1 MSIDILAL
9 DGDGIGPEIMQSTL
23 DIVDF
28 LNKELKLDI
37 QIRKEVIGFKSID
50 QNSTTMT
57 SEVVLASK
65 EADGIILGPVDHNNY
80 PSVVDGGINPSGK
93 LRIELD
99 LYANIRPARNYINL
113 NSLSK
118 DMDLII
124 VRENTEGFYSDRN
137 MFDGPGEFSPV
148 PGVGLAIR
156 KITKHASL
164 RIAET
169 AFKIAKTKCASK
181 NKKPKI
187 HAIHKANVMR
197 LTDGIFLEACRT
209 VASKNKEVEY
219 EEMLVDAC
227 AAHIIRNPSQFDVIV
242 TTNMFGDILSDLAT
256 EFSGSLG
263 LAGSLNAGEH
273 NAMAQAQHGAA
284 TDIAGK
290 NIANPISLIL
300 STGMLLNWIGEK
312 RNLKKLNTA
321 SSFIEKAVIKTLSEN
336 NNLTRDL
343 GGNASTKE
351 LTKTFLNILKNIIL

>member
-1 MSIDILAL
+1 
-9 DGDGIGPEIMQSTL
+9 
-23 DIVDF
+23 
-28 LNKELKLDI
+28 
-37 QIRKEVIGFKSID
+37 
-50 QNSTTMT
+50 
-57 SEVVLASK
+57 
-65 EADGIILGPVDHNNY
+65 
-80 PSVVDGGINPSGK
+80 
-93 LRIELD
+93 
-99 LYANIRPARNYINL
+99 
-113 NSLSK
+113 
-118 DMDLII
+118 MDLII

-169 AFKIAKTKCASK
+169 AFKIAKTKFASK

-209 VASKNKEVEY
+209 VASKNKDVEY

-227 AAHIIRNPSQFDVIV
+227 AAHIIRNPSQFKVIV

-263 LAGSLNAGEH
+263 LAGSLNAGEE

-300 STGMLLNWIGEK
+300 STGMLFNWIGEK
-312 RNLKKLNTA
+312 RNLKKLNLA
-321 SSFIEKAVIKTLSEN
+321 SSFIEKAVIKILSKPTY
-336 NNLTRDL
+336 LTADL
-343 GGNASTKE
+343 GGNSSTKE
-351 LTKTFLNILKNIIL
+351 LTKNFINVLKKTII

>member
-37 QIRKEVIGFKSID
+37 QIRKKVIGLKSLD
-50 QNSTTMT
+50 QNNTTMT
-57 SEVVLASK
+57 SEVILASK

-169 AFKIAKTKCASK
+169 AFKIAKTKFSSK
-181 NKKPKI
+181 NKKPK
-187 HAIHKANVMR
+187 
-197 LTDGIFLEACRT
+197 
-209 VASKNKEVEY
+209 
-219 EEMLVDAC
+219 
-227 AAHIIRNPSQFDVIV
+227 P
-242 TTNMFGDILSDLAT
+242 
-256 EFSGSLG
+256 
-263 LAGSLNAGEH
+263 
-273 NAMAQAQHGAA
+273 
-284 TDIAGK
+284 
-290 NIANPISLIL
+290 
-300 STGMLLNWIGEK
+300 
-312 RNLKKLNTA
+312 
-321 SSFIEKAVIKTLSEN
+321 N
-336 NNLTRDL
+336 NH
-343 GGNASTKE
+343 
-351 LTKTFLNILKNIIL
+351 

>member
-37 QIRKEVIGFKSID
+37 QIRKKVIGLKSLD

-57 SEVVLASK
+57 SEVILASK

-80 PSVVDGGINPSGK
+80 PSVADGGVNPSGK

-137 MFDGPGEFSPV
+137 MFDGPGEFSPI

-156 KITKHASL
+156 KITKNASL

-169 AFKIAKTKCASK
+169 AFKIAKTKFASK
-181 NKKPKI
+181 NKK
-187 HAIHKANVMR
+187 A
-197 LTDGIFLEACRT
+197 
-209 VASKNKEVEY
+209 
-219 EEMLVDAC
+219 
-227 AAHIIRNPSQFDVIV
+227 
-242 TTNMFGDILSDLAT
+242 
-256 EFSGSLG
+256 
-263 LAGSLNAGEH
+263 
-273 NAMAQAQHGAA
+273 
-284 TDIAGK
+284 
-290 NIANPISLIL
+290 
-300 STGMLLNWIGEK
+300 
-312 RNLKKLNTA
+312 
-321 SSFIEKAVIKTLSEN
+321 
-336 NNLTRDL
+336 
-343 GGNASTKE
+343 
-351 LTKTFLNILKNIIL
+351 

>member
-1 MSIDILAL
+1 
-9 DGDGIGPEIMQSTL
+9 
-23 DIVDF
+23 
-28 LNKELKLDI
+28 
-37 QIRKEVIGFKSID
+37 
-50 QNSTTMT
+50 
-57 SEVVLASK
+57 
-65 EADGIILGPVDHNNY
+65 
-80 PSVVDGGINPSGK
+80 
-93 LRIELD
+93 
-99 LYANIRPARNYINL
+99 
-113 NSLSK
+113 
-118 DMDLII
+118 
-124 VRENTEGFYSDRN
+124 

-169 AFKIAKTKCASK
+169 AFKIAKTKFASK

-263 LAGSLNAGEH
+263 LAG
-273 NAMAQAQHGAA
+273 
-284 TDIAGK
+284 
-290 NIANPISLIL
+290 LIL
-300 STGMLLNWIGEK
+300 
-312 RNLKKLNTA
+312 A
-321 SSFIEKAVIKTLSEN
+321 
-336 NNLTRDL
+336 
-343 GGNASTKE
+343 
-351 LTKTFLNILKNIIL
+351 

>member
-37 QIRKEVIGFKSID
+37 QIRKEVIGLKSLD

-57 SEVVLASK
+57 SEVVLTSK

-137 MFDGPGEFSPV
+137 MFDGPGEFSPI

-156 KITKHASL
+156 KITKNASL

-169 AFKIAKTKCASK
+169 AFKIAKTKFASK
-181 NKKPKI
+181 NKKPKL

-197 LTDGIFLEACRT
+197 LTDGIFLEACR
-209 VASKNKEVEY
+209 
-219 EEMLVDAC
+219 
-227 AAHIIRNPSQFDVIV
+227 R
-242 TTNMFGDILSDLAT
+242 
-256 EFSGSLG
+256 
-263 LAGSLNAGEH
+263 
-273 NAMAQAQHGAA
+273 
-284 TDIAGK
+284 
-290 NIANPISLIL
+290 
-300 STGMLLNWIGEK
+300 
-312 RNLKKLNTA
+312 
-321 SSFIEKAVIKTLSEN
+321 
-336 NNLTRDL
+336 
-343 GGNASTKE
+343 
-351 LTKTFLNILKNIIL
+351 